1 MPFTPEK
8 RYDLSDV
15 PGGNSDENHDKMKD
29 AVQRIKHSNGHL
41 EEDDIE
47 KIAKCQVWP
56 DGWQRAGG
64 Q

>member
-8 RYDLSDV
+8 RYDLADV
-15 PGGNSDENHDKMKD
+15 KGGNSDENHAKMKET
-29 AVQRIKHSNGHL
+29 VQNIKKQNGHL

-47 KIAKCQVWP
+47 RIAKSQVF
-56 DGWQRAGG
+56 GALGQRMGG